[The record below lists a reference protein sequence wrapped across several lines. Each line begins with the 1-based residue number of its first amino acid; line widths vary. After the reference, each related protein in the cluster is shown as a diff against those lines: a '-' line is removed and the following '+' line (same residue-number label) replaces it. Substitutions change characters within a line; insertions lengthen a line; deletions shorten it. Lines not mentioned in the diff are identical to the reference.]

1 MTLLYSKKKKQFF
14 TYVELILLIF
24 VQFFWGPGDME
35 REGRFEKPLL
45 VEGPCWKALII
56 KSLTVIKE

>member
-24 VQFFWGPGDME
+24 VQFCWGPGDME
-35 REGRFEKPLL
+35 REGRFEKALL
-45 VEGPCWKALII
+45 VGGLCQKALII
-56 KSLTVIKE
+56 KSLTVITE